1 MSLTNTD
8 NVVNIASKNKENTNI
23 VSSAKIA
30 LNMSMVKFIMWE
42 QGPDVTF
49 RQVKEAG
56 ISYFELSQVDM
67 TDEFIDKV
75 LEASA
80 KHGVTVMSTS
90 CNYKP
95 LFGSNAKG
103 LDLEKDLDRII
114 EVNKRLGVKYI
125 RDSLI
130 PKTCIHNEDGYYK
143 TAEDLNYYGKIL
155 AENGLK
161 LYYHNHHFEFEKF
174 GGKTGFELLVENTDP
189 NLVGFEIDV
198 HWIQRAGQD
207 PVAWIQRLSGRE
219 DMVHLKDYR
228 IRFPEGE
235 PTPDIFHKEQCIQ
248 FAEIGE
254 GNLDMKAI
262 IEASL
267 EGGALYLPI
276 EQDQTYGLDPFAC
289 VKTSVRNIKKMGFGA
304 LL

>member
-1 MSLTNTD
+1 M
-8 NVVNIASKNKENTNI
+8 IQP
-23 VSSAKIA
+23 KIA

-49 RQVKEAG
+49 RQVKESG

-67 TDEFIDKV
+67 TDSFLEQV
-75 LEASA
+75 MEASE
-80 KHGVTVMSTS
+80 KHGVRVISTS

-103 LDLEKDLDRII
+103 LDLERDLERII
-114 EVNKRLGVKYI
+114 EVNHRLGVKYV
-125 RDSLI
+125 RDALI
-130 PKTCIHNEDGYYK
+130 PKTCIHNEDGYYRA
-143 TAEDLNYYGKIL
+143 AEELNRYGKIL
-155 AENGLK
+155 QENGLK

-174 GGKTGFELLVENTDP
+174 HGKTGFEILVEHTDP
-189 NLVGFEIDV
+189 RYVGFEPDV
-198 HWIQRAGQD
+198 HWIQRAGEN
-207 PVAWIQRLSGRE
+207 PAAWIKRLSGRE
-219 DMVHLKDYR
+219 ELVHLKDYR
-228 IRFPEGE
+228 ICFPEGE

-262 IEASL
+262 IQAAID
-267 EGGALYLPI
+267 GGAVYLPI
-276 EQDQTYGLDPFAC
+276 EQDQTYGLEPFDC
-289 VKTSVRNIKKMGFGA
+289 VRHIREMGFSK